1 MGIYNRDNINYGGLL
16 GNAMAQRANIIQRDY
31 ETYMKQPEA
40 WANATRNS
48 GQAVGDALMSMAKY
62 KYDENQADL
71 NRQQQFDILQK
82 QQEFNKAENAL
93 NRENALKI
101 AQMNNANTM
110 ASRESEA
117 RARLEKLFI
126 QKSTLEAAG
135 QDTREINAS
144 IAQIMRDYPSIASQV
159 KSDLAKQEPYDP
171 TKDVRYQL
179 AKYKGV
185 NAKDNDTG
193 TLFEAYNA
201 LQGYKTPEAIERLG
215 EIEHQIAI
223 AEAQDELNKQLETEI
238 NKFNGGLSSKLANN
252 GYTVEY
258 AGPVI
263 NLVSRTGRIVKQVPR
278 KPGKAPSTPSN
289 TNWD

>member
-1 MGIYNRDNINYGGLL
+1 ML

-31 ETYMKQPEA
+31 DNYMKQPMA
-40 WANATRNS
+40 WANAVQNS
-48 GQAVGDALMSMAKY
+48 GKIASDALMSMAKY

-71 NRQQQFDILQK
+71 NRQQQLNVLQK

-117 RARLEKLFI
+117 RTRLEKLFI

-135 QDTREINAS
+135 QDTRDINAS
-144 IAQIMRDYPSIASQV
+144 IAQIMRDYPSIAQQV
-159 KSDLAKQEPYDP
+159 KSDLARQEPYDP
-171 TKDVRYQL
+171 TKDVRFQL
-179 AKYKGV
+179 AKYKDV
-185 NAKDNDTG
+185 NAKDYDTG
-193 TLFEAYNA
+193 MLFEAYNA
-201 LQGYKTPEAIERLG
+201 LQPYKTPEAIGRLG
-215 EIEHQIAI
+215 EIEHQIEI
-223 AEAQDELNKQLETEI
+223 AQVQDELNKQLKDEI
-238 NKFNGGLSSKLANN
+238 GKFNGSLSPKLANN
-252 GYTVEY
+252 DYTVEY

-263 NLVSRTGRIVKQVPR
+263 NLVSKTGSIVKKVPR
-278 KPGKAPSTPSN
+278 KTGKAPSKPS